1 MTRKRALRRMKIKA
15 AFAAA
20 WEFVKGY
27 LSFSKLLCYGVLLI
41 DYKTTSTTLDLCY
54 IAVTNNYTG
63 SLPYLTALIAL
74 LQAATATV
82 LFCPEQKQGRKHGGR
97 YRVRNHTETG
107 LLKGGKHMN
116 EIILKRI
123 GALLSVKSIVTLA
136 LTAVFAYL
144 AVTKQISQEFMVV
157 YTVVIAFYFGTQ
169 TQKISDAVE
178 SKGAQ

>member
-1 MTRKRALRRMKIKA
+1 MTRKRALRLMKIKA

-41 DYKTTSTTLDLCY
+41 DYKTT
-54 IAVTNNYTG
+54 V
-63 SLPYLTALIAL
+63 
-74 LQAATATV
+74 
-82 LFCPEQKQGRKHGGR
+82 FCPEQKQGRKHGGR